1 MEFSR
6 QEYWSGLPFPT
17 PGNLP
22 DPGIETTSLVS
33 PALAGEFFIT
43 APSGKPTSSYGPTNE
58 LLWEDY
64 VHFPWIESH
73 LNHHLNIKFDQP
85 LKLFFVQA
93 HMTSYCEY
101 LVYAFVQNSHTTFG
115 GKMVIVDI
123 WTYFLRMPM
132 CPQRAELT
140 GALLRSTQTSVHSP
154 WRVSRAYAWRG
165 GAGGP
170 EWQVLPRG

>member
-1 MEFSR
+1 
-6 QEYWSGLPFPT
+6 
-17 PGNLP
+17 
-22 DPGIETTSLVS
+22 
-33 PALAGEFFIT
+33 
-43 APSGKPTSSYGPTNE
+43 
-58 LLWEDY
+58 
-64 VHFPWIESH
+64 
-73 LNHHLNIKFDQP
+73 
-85 LKLFFVQA
+85 
-93 HMTSYCEY
+93 MTSYCEY

-170 EWQVLPRG
+170 E